1 MAELQLGHFRE
12 FKHLRPLRFCFG
24 CLLQAAV
31 KCAQQTFSISTTSF
45 LRLAAL
51 IHHAPAHAVHTVP
64 SILQNVCIVDTNQ
77 SELLSQKSVKNSSL
91 HQSFGLYT
99 EKQRCVVLYCLF

>member
-77 SELLSQKSVKNSSL
+77 SELLSQK
-91 HQSFGLYT
+91 F
-99 EKQRCVVLYCLF
+99 